1 MDVAGLCCNICAQ
14 SKSPLNHRQQWC
26 TVCGG
31 ILFCY
36 LVVGSIIQFF
46 CFHFA
51 TLKCSSLPDDYSFP
65 GGGHG
70 QYGGPEIQLIAR
82 RSMVVERDPMWYGAA
97 FDVYNATEV
106 GTIAGAPIGVWYRT
120 WGPYFS
126 TYTYQ
131 DVLNSQPTV
140 YMRSSIAGMFLYNE
154 DWVMRCDGKGTPM
167 RLTEGANWVG
177 NRIRHVM
184 GANQGFTFNIWKG
197 GKIVATAEETFHGAK
212 SMTFRNITTK
222 QAPEFASSVKMQN
235 QGSEAGKNYARWF
248 TKNDYGSSI
257 PFWQT
262 NAFCTLYAFRIYN
275 MGSSTTSKAGN
286 GFMSLARK
294 ISPFT
299 KDDEPVQGTQGT
311 ATIHQ

>member
-1 MDVAGLCCNICAQ
+1 MD
-14 SKSPLNHRQQWC
+14 
-26 TVCGG
+26 
-31 ILFCY
+31 
-36 LVVGSIIQFF
+36 
-46 CFHFA
+46 
-51 TLKCSSLPDDYSFP
+51 
-65 GGGHG
+65 
-70 QYGGPEIQLIAR
+70 GGPEIQLIAR

-97 FDVYNATEV
+97 FDVDNATEV

-257 PFWQT
+257 P
-262 NAFCTLYAFRIYN
+262 
-275 MGSSTTSKAGN
+275 SKAGN

-299 KDDEPVQGTQGT
+299 KDDEPVQGTQG
-311 ATIHQ
+311 